1 MNEEIGQML
10 GRIDGKLDR
19 VIASAEEHRADD
31 IRRFE
36 EVFKQLGQHS
46 EDINKAKGAKGG
58 ILWMSGLVGGLIAA
72 LAEMAMKLWG
82 RP

>member
-10 GRIDGKLDR
+10 GRIDGTLDR

-36 EVFKQLGQHS
+36 EVFKQLGNHS
-46 EDINKAKGAKGG
+46 DEINKAKGAKGAVV
-58 ILWMSGLVGGLIAA
+58 WMSGLVAALIAA
-72 LAEMAMKLWG
+72 LAERAMKLWG